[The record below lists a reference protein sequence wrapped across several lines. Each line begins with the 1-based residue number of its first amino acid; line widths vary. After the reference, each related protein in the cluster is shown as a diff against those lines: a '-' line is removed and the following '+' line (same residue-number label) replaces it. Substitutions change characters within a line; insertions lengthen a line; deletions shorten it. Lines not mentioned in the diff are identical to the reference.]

1 MIPTVLSG
9 LVLMKKRRVME
20 VFPPSLRK
28 LWKELELRAMAIIS
42 LLIQILLIVLGK
54 RRRHIPG
61 DIYDD
66 GGKLEKD
73 NELTALW
80 APFFL
85 LHLGGPDTIT
95 AYSLED
101 NELYLR
107 HLFGLLVQ
115 TVITVY
121 ILFMAWTGSR
131 LSYLDIP
138 MIVVGCI
145 KYGERTWALWKASGD
160 ELQDSMLSLPDHGP
174 NYAKLMDEYSL
185 RHAEGFFVEIVEVK
199 DVEEEQNRTAIS
211 DAGSQGSLIK
221 AYTMFRTFRRLFAD
235 LILSYQEQEK
245 SQSLF
250 KNMSH
255 EEAFDVIAIEL
266 GFIYDLLYTK
276 ATVIYNGWGMVRRL
290 VTFSLTCI
298 VLVIFSFDDLEKYKM
313 VDVVITFMLVVGAI
327 LLEIYA
333 AFTLL
338 FSDHTKRWLITHKQT
353 KISQLIDRME
363 LVKLPRW
370 SGRMAQYNLL
380 SLCLNE
386 KPGLRLLEKH
396 RYKSEVRFGKGLEKL
411 IFKHVKSK
419 FDQLEGKKGTHKN
432 LRDVCS
438 QRGNGIIEKYKQHIE
453 LNLQWSVICEFDQSI
468 LIWHIATE
476 LCYYKEG
483 NIDETLE
490 TNLTMSLRISRY
502 MLYLLA
508 VYPTMLPVG
517 IGLIRLRDT
526 RAEAE
531 KLFEERL
538 STSKNKKESSETAE
552 SLRNDACEMLR
563 HVRTHVHPI
572 KVKGDRSKSVLFD
585 GCRLA
590 SALEKISDEV
600 RWEFI
605 RDMWLEML
613 TFAATQCR
621 GRQHAHQLRRGGE
634 LLTHVWLLMAHFGTL
649 LCLSLQFKL
658 QTMEVIVVGA
668 AASICHEAGK
678 VILHSVKRRI
688 RHRTRVEHDVDVAEK
703 NGEKIKANV
712 LDWRSRVDKAI
723 AEEEKKA
730 KDLQAKAKDKCF
742 IGSCPNIKCGTGLA
756 RQQEKIPPFDE
767 LIKE

>member
-9 LVLMKKRRVME
+9 LILMKKRRVME

-54 RRRHIPG
+54 RRRHIPGTWIRIFVWSAYLMADSIATIALGILSNDLG

-276 ATVIYNGWGMVRRL
+276 ATVIYTGWGMVRRL

-298 VLVIFSFDDLEKYKM
+298 VLVIFSFDDLEKYKT

-634 LLTHVWLLMAHFGTL
+634 LLTHVWLLMAHFGMIEQFQISRGHARAL
-649 LCLSLQFKL
+649 LTTK
-658 QTMEVIVVGA
+658 
-668 AASICHEAGK
+668 
-678 VILHSVKRRI
+678 
-688 RHRTRVEHDVDVAEK
+688 
-703 NGEKIKANV
+703 
-712 LDWRSRVDKAI
+712 
-723 AEEEKKA
+723 
-730 KDLQAKAKDKCF
+730 
-742 IGSCPNIKCGTGLA
+742 
-756 RQQEKIPPFDE
+756 
-767 LIKE
+767 

>member
-1 MIPTVLSG
+1 
-9 LVLMKKRRVME
+9 
-20 VFPPSLRK
+20 
-28 LWKELELRAMAIIS
+28 
-42 LLIQILLIVLGK
+42 
-54 RRRHIPG
+54 
-61 DIYDD
+61 
-66 GGKLEKD
+66 
-73 NELTALW
+73 
-80 APFFL
+80 
-85 LHLGGPDTIT
+85 
-95 AYSLED
+95 
-101 NELYLR
+101 
-107 HLFGLLVQ
+107 
-115 TVITVY
+115 
-121 ILFMAWTGSR
+121 MAWTGSR

-199 DVEEEQNRTAIS
+199 DVEEEQNRAAIS
-211 DAGSQGSLIK
+211 DADPQRNLIK
-221 AYTMFRTFRRLFAD
+221 AYTMFRTFKRLFAD

-250 KNMSH
+250 KSMAH

-276 ATVIYNGWGMVRRL
+276 ATVIYTGWGMVRRL

-298 VLVIFSFDDLEKYKM
+298 VLVIFSFDDLGKYKT

-338 FSDHTKRWLITHKQT
+338 FSDHTKRWLIMHKQT
-353 KISQLIDRME
+353 KISQRIDRME

-370 SGRMAQYNLL
+370 SGHMAQYNLL

-411 IFKHVKSK
+411 IFEHVKSK
-419 FDQLEGKKGTHKN
+419 FVQLEETKGTHAN

-453 LNLQWSVICEFDQSI
+453 LNLQWSIICEFDQSI

-563 HVRTHVHPI
+563 HVRTHVNPI

-634 LLTHVWLLMAHFGTL
+634 LLTHVWLLMAHFGMIEQFQITRGHARAL
-649 LCLSLQFKL
+649 LTTK
-658 QTMEVIVVGA
+658 
-668 AASICHEAGK
+668 
-678 VILHSVKRRI
+678 
-688 RHRTRVEHDVDVAEK
+688 
-703 NGEKIKANV
+703 
-712 LDWRSRVDKAI
+712 
-723 AEEEKKA
+723 
-730 KDLQAKAKDKCF
+730 
-742 IGSCPNIKCGTGLA
+742 
-756 RQQEKIPPFDE
+756 
-767 LIKE
+767 